1 MEAAIIIKKRVA
13 IETLTAELEAEFG
26 ANRVAISA
34 YNGEQPH
41 VEITPLWDATKDDH
55 LRIRELVEVHDPA
68 AGEAKEQQK
77 RQQRAATNKS
87 RNLADRIADLDLS
100 EDARDVMSEL
110 LKLIRDLKRTVEGAG
125 NPPGG
130 NKS

>member
-41 VEITPLWDATKDDH
+41 VEITPLWDATKDDD